1 MKNKKEI
8 LLTIILV
15 IAIIVII
22 GMGVFIY
29 MQKVEADRQIGETE
43 NKQQELQEELQEEI
57 NPEVQQENEKKS
69 IFDQASKLEY
79 TTNMEDDI
87 NGKIAIL
94 KMGEDIFKTKIE
106 KDYYTYTDNF
116 SNTYQI
122 KEITEITSEFYMMGV
137 NNWAA
142 LYKCNVNYLD
152 NQDAKKE
159 IIVAVILPQDK
170 KDAYIMAPFDNYT
183 GSTSFVTSFVGTIE
197 EETSQENIIL
207 YKGIEIAKTTGI
219 QTVADMEKNDSNIN
233 KYNNTYY
240 NYENGKYEG
249 TTVGDFGEETYEGF
263 SVVRNVKKIAM
274 TQNYNAIP
282 REYTVIE
289 ELPEELSDMADYSS
303 VDINEIDLDGDG
315 NKEHLV
321 CYTINYAKGEI
332 GDGEP
337 QASSGIM
344 LFDNNYRKIADLV
357 TLENGFWANIKE
369 EERKVFLSLDNV
381 EYIDIDNDGIMEI
394 IIEVPTYE
402 EMEISIVK
410 YVDNKIQGETNIKAN
425 LEA

>member
-8 LLTIILV
+8 LLTILLI
-15 IAIIVII
+15 IAIIII
-22 GMGVFIY
+22 IVMGVFIY
-29 MQKVEADRQIGETE
+29 MHKVEADTQIAEPE
-43 NKQQELQEELQEEI
+43 NNDSEIQEEI
-57 NPEVQQENEKKS
+57 DSEVQQENEKKS
-69 IFDQASKLEY
+69 IFDEAAMLEY

-106 KDYYTYTDNF
+106 DDYYTYIDNF
-116 SNTYQI
+116 SNSYQI
-122 KEITEITSEFYMMGV
+122 KEITEITSSFYMMGV
-137 NNWAA
+137 DNWAA

-152 NQDAKKE
+152 NNNTKKE

-197 EETSQENIIL
+197 EETAEENIIL
-207 YKGIEIAKTTGI
+207 YKGIEISNITGI
-219 QTVADMEKNDSNIN
+219 QTVTDMEIDDSKIN
-233 KYNNTYY
+233 KYNTTYY

-249 TTVGDFGEETYEGF
+249 TTIGDFGEETYEGF
-263 SVVRNVKKIAM
+263 SIVSNVKKIAI

-289 ELPEELSDMADYSS
+289 ELPEQLSDMADYSS
-303 VDINEIDLDGDG
+303 VVINEIDLDGDG

-321 CYTINYAKGEI
+321 CYTINYDKGEI

-344 LFDNNYRKIADLV
+344 LFDNNYNKIADLV

-369 EERKVFLSLDNV
+369 EEYKVFLSLEDV

-394 IIEVPTYE
+394 IIQIPTYE
-402 EMEISIVK
+402 VMEINIIK
-410 YVDNKIQGETNIKAN
+410 YSDSKIEGEINVQAS